1 MEWLDILVFSLTGFA
16 LVYAMYILFWLEV
29 D

>member
-1 MEWLDILVFSLTGFA
+1 MDKIDIIFLSLTSLA
-16 LVYAMYILFWLEV
+16 LGYAMYILFWLKV

>member
-16 LVYAMYILFWLEV
+16 LAYAMYILFWLKV